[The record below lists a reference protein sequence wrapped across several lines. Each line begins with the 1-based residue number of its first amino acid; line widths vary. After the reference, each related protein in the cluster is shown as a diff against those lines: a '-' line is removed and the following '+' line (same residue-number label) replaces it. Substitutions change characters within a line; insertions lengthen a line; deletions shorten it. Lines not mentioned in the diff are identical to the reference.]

1 MIALFSCTESRIS
14 MNQLFSFRSIPL
26 ALTVLLGACTLT
38 QPPAPVVSGNGAG
51 YGNNYSAPAAADNN
65 PYGAQPYSPPAATQT
80 AATTPYTPPAAVP
93 APAPA
98 GGSYTPSYAPVDVNA
113 AQHTVVRG
121 DTVYNIAL
129 RYRISQD
136 NLRAWNNLPDNNISV
151 GQVLRVKPAGYTPP
165 AVAANNTQPPT
176 TSVPSGTRTAPP
188 PTASSTPAATP
199 SVAGA
204 TRNAAGI
211 TWQRPT
217 AGSILTRFGGNEK
230 GINFGGNLGQP
241 VVAAADGKV
250 VYSGAGLR
258 GYGNLIIIQHNQTY
272 LTAYGHNQRLLVREG
287 QTVRR
292 GQSIATMGNSD
303 SSRVQLHFELRKDG
317 RPVDP
322 AQYIPN

>member
-14 MNQLFSFRSIPL
+14 MNQPFTFRSLPL

-51 YGNNYSAPAAADNN
+51 YGNNYNTPAADNN
-65 PYGAQPYSPPAATQT
+65 PYGAQPYTPPAANQT
-80 AATTPYTPPAAVP
+80 AAATPYTPPAA

-98 GGSYTPSYAPVDVNA
+98 HTGGYTPSYAPVDVNA

-129 RYRISQD
+129 RYKISQD
-136 NLRAWNNLPDNNISV
+136 NLRAWNNLADNNISV
-151 GQVLRVKPAGYTPP
+151 GQVLRVKPAGYTAPP
-165 AVAANNTQPPT
+165 ATANTQQPATPPRT
-176 TSVPSGTRTAPP
+176 TSAPTP
-188 PTASSTPAATP
+188 PANTAATP
-199 SVAGA
+199 ANTPSVSGA
-204 TRNAAGI
+204 TRSASGI

-230 GINFGGNLGQP
+230 GVNFGGNLGQP

-250 VYSGAGLR
+250 VYSGSGLR
-258 GYGNLIIIQHNQTY
+258 GYGNLIIVQHNQTY

-303 SSRVQLHFELRKDG
+303 SSRVQLHFELRKNG
-317 RPVDP
+317 QPVDP
-322 AQYIPN
+322 LQYIPN

>member
-1 MIALFSCTESRIS
+1 
-14 MNQLFSFRSIPL
+14 MNQLFTFRTLPL
-26 ALTVLLGACTLT
+26 ALTVFLGACALT

-51 YGNNYSAPAAADNN
+51 YGNNYGGNTAAADNN
-65 PYGAQPYSPPAATQT
+65 PYGAQPYSPPA
-80 AATTPYTPPAAVP
+80 
-93 APAPA
+93 
-98 GGSYTPSYAPVDVNA
+98 GGSGYTPSYAPVDVNA

-136 NLRAWNNLPDNNISV
+136 NLRAWNNLSDNNISV

-165 AVAANNTQPPT
+165 ATAQTPPPATSPRT
-176 TSVPSGTRTAPP
+176 TPAPVPTPAPP
-188 PTASSTPAATP
+188 ANTPATPAATP
-199 SVAGA
+199 SVSGS
-204 TRNAAGI
+204 TRSAAGI

-217 AGSILTRFGGNEK
+217 AGNILTRFGGSEK
-230 GINFGGNLGQP
+230 GINIGGTAGQP

-250 VYSGAGLR
+250 VYSGSGLR
-258 GYGNLIIIQHNQTY
+258 GYGNLIIVQHNQTY

-303 SSRVQLHFELRKDG
+303 SQRVQLHFELRKNG
-317 RPVDP
+317 QPVDP
-322 AQYIPN
+322 LQYIPN

>member
-1 MIALFSCTESRIS
+1 
-14 MNQLFSFRSIPL
+14 MNQLFTFRSLPL

-51 YGNNYSAPAAADNN
+51 YGNNYGGNTAAADNN
-65 PYGAQPYSPPAATQT
+65 PYGAQPYSPPAANQS
-80 AATTPYTPPAAVP
+80 AATTPYTPPAA
-93 APAPA
+93 APAPYTPPA
-98 GGSYTPSYAPVDVNA
+98 PSAAPAGSYTPSYAPVDVNA

-136 NLRAWNNLPDNNISV
+136 NLRAWNNLVDNNISV
-151 GQVLRVKPAGYTPP
+151 GQVLRVKPAGYTAPAAAAPTQQPTTPPRTTPTPPP
-165 AVAANNTQPPT
+165 ANT
-176 TSVPSGTRTAPP
+176 A
-188 PTASSTPAATP
+188 STPAATP
-199 SVAGA
+199 SVSGA
-204 TRNAAGI
+204 TRSAAGI

-217 AGSILTRFGGNEK
+217 AGSILTRFGGSEK
-230 GINFGGNLGQP
+230 GINIGGNAGQP

-250 VYSGAGLR
+250 VYSGSGLR
-258 GYGNLIIIQHNQTY
+258 GYGNLIIVQHNQTY

-303 SSRVQLHFELRKDG
+303 SSRVQLHFELRKNG
-317 RPVDP
+317 QPVDP
-322 AQYIPN
+322 LQYIPN

>member
-1 MIALFSCTESRIS
+1 
-14 MNQLFSFRSIPL
+14 MNQLFTLRSLPL
-26 ALTVLLGACTLT
+26 ALTVLFGACTLT

-51 YGNNYSAPAAADNN
+51 YGNNYGGNTAAADSN
-65 PYGAQPYSPPAATQT
+65 PYGAQPYTPPGNTQTAADTPYSPPAA
-80 AATTPYTPPAAVP
+80 APYNPPANTT
-93 APAPA
+93 APA
-98 GGSYTPSYAPVDVNA
+98 GSYTPSYAPVDVNA

-136 NLRAWNNLPDNNISV
+136 NLRAWNNLADNNISV
-151 GQVLRVKPAGYTPP
+151 GQVLRVKPAGYTAPTAAQTQQPATPP
-165 AVAANNTQPPT
+165 
-176 TSVPSGTRTAPP
+176 RTAPTPTP
-188 PTASSTPAATP
+188 PANTASTPASTP
-199 SVAGA
+199 SVSGA
-204 TRNAAGI
+204 TRSASGI

-230 GINFGGNLGQP
+230 GINFGGNAGQP

-250 VYSGAGLR
+250 VYSGSGLR
-258 GYGNLIIIQHNQTY
+258 GYGNLIIVQHNQTY

-303 SSRVQLHFELRKDG
+303 SSRVQLHFELRKNG
-317 RPVDP
+317 QPVDP
-322 AQYIPN
+322 LQYIPN

>member
-1 MIALFSCTESRIS
+1 MLS
-14 MNQLFSFRSIPL
+14 
-26 ALTVLLGACTLT
+26 VVLGACTLT
-38 QPPAPVVSGNGAG
+38 QPPAPVVSGTGAG
-51 YGNNYSAPAAADNN
+51 YGGSTASADNN
-65 PYGAQPYSPPAATQT
+65 PYGAQPYTPPSSTQT
-80 AATTPYTPPAAVP
+80 ASATPYTPPAA

-98 GGSYTPSYAPVDVNA
+98 GGSYTPSYAPVDINA

-165 AVAANNTQPPT
+165 ASTTQQPATPPRTTPAPT
-176 TSVPSGTRTAPP
+176 TPP
-188 PTASSTPAATP
+188 ANTAATP
-199 SVAGA
+199 ANTPSVSGA
-204 TRNAAGI
+204 TRSAAGI